1 MRVIGLTGGIAS
13 GKSTVARRLR
23 DVHHLP
29 VIDADQVA
37 RDVLA
42 PSSDGLA
49 ALVAALG
56 PGVLGPD
63 GALDRPRL
71 RAALARDPEVKRIVE
86 SITHPRIRARIMG
99 ALAQLA
105 AGGAPIAVVEAAL
118 MVETGSYK
126 AYDAL
131 WVVSARPEHQLTR
144 VCARDGTDEDTARR
158 LIAAQAPAADK
169 ERVATLVLRND
180 GSLAELERAVDAAV
194 DAITAP
200 SPPAPPGSGGA

>member
-1 MRVIGLTGGIAS
+1 M
-13 GKSTVARRLR
+13 
-23 DVHHLP
+23 
-29 VIDADQVA
+29 
-37 RDVLA
+37 
-42 PSSDGLA
+42 

-56 PGVLGPD
+56 PDVLGAD

-86 SITHPRIRARIMG
+86 SITHPRIRARILD

-105 AGGAPIAVVEAAL
+105 AGGAPLAVVEAAL

-131 WVVSARPEHQLTR
+131 WVVSAKPEHQLDR

-158 LIAAQAPAADK
+158 LIGAQAPAADK

-180 GSLAELERAVDAAV
+180 ASLAELERAVDAAV
-194 DAITAP
+194 AAITGP
-200 SPPAPPGSGGA
+200 SSPSPPGSGGA